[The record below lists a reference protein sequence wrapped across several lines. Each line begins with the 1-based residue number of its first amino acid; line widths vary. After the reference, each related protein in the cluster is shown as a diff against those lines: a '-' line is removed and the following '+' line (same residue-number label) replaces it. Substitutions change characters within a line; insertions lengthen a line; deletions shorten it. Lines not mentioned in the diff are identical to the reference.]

1 MNNNKSLN
9 EQLPAAI
16 LFDMDDTII
25 DTYSASVM
33 AWKAAAE
40 IIASKHNRNAQETFN
55 ACWRADRQFF
65 EDPEKEDWGRLNQVE
80 AREYVVRQ
88 ALDQLGWNDV
98 EVSNW
103 IGSFVIQKRVSLLEP
118 FPNAISTLI
127 ELRKRG
133 IVLALVTNGEATQQ
147 RAKINKNNIT
157 TYFDTILIEGEFG
170 IGKPSAKVFKHVLE
184 TIGETA
190 EDCWMV
196 GDDLSKDIAGGHK
209 SGLKTI
215 WVDARKTGL
224 PKHINIKP
232 DKIINSIS
240 EIIA

>member
-40 IIASKHNRNAQETFN
+40 IIASKHNRNAQETFD
-55 ACWRADRQFF
+55 ACWRADRLFF

-80 AREYVVRQ
+80 AREYIARR
-88 ALDQLGWNDV
+88 ALDQLGWNNVDV
-98 EVSNW
+98 TNW

-118 FPNAISTLI
+118 FPNAVNTLI
-127 ELRKRG
+127 ELRKKG
-133 IVLALVTNGEATQQ
+133 IVLALVTNGEGPQQ
-147 RAKINKNNIT
+147 RAKIKKNNIAG
-157 TYFDTILIEGEFG
+157 YFDTILIEGEFG
-170 IGKPSAKVFKHVLE
+170 TGKPSAKVFKHVLE
-184 TIGETA
+184 TIGKTP

-196 GDDLSKDIAGGHK
+196 GDDLSKDIAGGNK

-215 WVDARKTGL
+215 WVDGRKMGL
-224 PKHINIKP
+224 PEHSNIKP

-240 EIIA
+240 EIIV